1 MLDNFRAVSEL
12 LVNSQTKHPLQI
24 VKFCVIP
31 DSSREANSQ
40 VISTNTIKAMYFS
53 SYYLLSVVILC
64 AYICA
69 QFNFQC
75 LYPVRLLCSVNKLNI
90 EDNQQYSNST
100 YYLWCRVRIIQ

>member
-53 SYYLLSVVILC
+53 SYYLFLLWSFCVHIFVHNLISSVCILSDYCV
-64 AYICA
+64 
-69 QFNFQC
+69 Q
-75 LYPVRLLCSVNKLNI
+75 
-90 EDNQQYSNST
+90 
-100 YYLWCRVRIIQ
+100 